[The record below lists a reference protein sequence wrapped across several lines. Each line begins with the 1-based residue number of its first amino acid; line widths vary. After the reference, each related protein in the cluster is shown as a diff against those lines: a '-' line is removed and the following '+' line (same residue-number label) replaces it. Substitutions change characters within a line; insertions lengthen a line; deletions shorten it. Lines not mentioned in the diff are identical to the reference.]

1 MAEKNITIRQLNSDE
16 NYDKLYPTTIAEQLK
31 LSANTS
37 ALFGTSVK
45 DADAA
50 MGVICDQL
58 ADLKFVTIK
67 VVDRTGEG
75 LSGVSIQGLAG
86 TPKTGNDGT
95 VRGVWISDPVT
106 AVSPYVDL
114 ASISDNAES
123 YAGTF
128 NVLTLTLPSIANNT
142 VIDYTSSTTVRFS
155 RNVKNV
161 DVCCVGGG
169 GGGVIPSDST
179 GSLDGGGGTGGGGGG
194 IVNAIGYY
202 PPINTDIPIIVGTGG
217 AIETGW
223 YYIKNSGVRAGNS
236 SFGDIIAYGGTS
248 GYYTEEGTGRFVY
261 HGGVEGSSGS
271 GNGGSYSSTVVTSED
286 GNGKA
291 NTTLSKFNEG
301 TIFYSGGGGVGY
313 YNPVQDAYGQEYY
326 QSFSGGNPNG
336 ADGGEVRKRSSTGY
350 DITNAKTAGIGG
362 GGGGG
367 YYQSAT
373 DYADASA
380 GGRGLVS
387 VRIHLY

>member
-1 MAEKNITIRQLNSDE
+1 MADKNITIRQLNNDE

-37 ALFGTSVK
+37 ALFGTSVN

-75 LSGVSIQGLAG
+75 LAGVPIQGLAG

-95 VRGVWISDPVT
+95 VRAVWISDPVT

-114 ASISDNAES
+114 ASVSDNAES

-128 NVLTLTLPSIANNT
+128 NVLTLTMPSIANNT
-142 VIDYTSSTTVRFS
+142 TVDYTSSTTVKFS

-169 GGGVIPSDST
+169 GGGIYPS
-179 GSLDGGGGTGGGGGG
+179 GSVGSMGEEEGAGGGGGG
-194 IVNAIGYY
+194 IVNWIGYY
-202 PPINTDIPIIVGTGG
+202 PPINTDIPIVVGTGG
-217 AIETGW
+217 AIETEW
-223 YYIKNSGVRAGNS
+223 YYLKNSGVRAGNS
-236 SFGDIIAYGGTS
+236 SFGDIVAYGGTS
-248 GYYTEEGTGRFVY
+248 GYYTEQGSGRFQY
-261 HGGVEGSSGS
+261 HGGVEGSSGA
-271 GNGGSYSSTVVTSED
+271 GNGGAINHTIVTTYD
-286 GNGKA
+286 GNGNA

-301 TIFYSGGGGVGY
+301 TTFYSGGGGSGY
-313 YNPVQDAYGQEYY
+313 STPIPDAYGEQHYVSY
-326 QSFSGGNPNG
+326 SGGKPNG
-336 ADGGEVRKRSSTGY
+336 ADGGYVYNNTTIY
-350 DITNAKTAGIGG
+350 NAKTPGIGG

-367 YYQSAT
+367 YYRGSTSENAQ
-373 DYADASA
+373 ASA

>member
-1 MAEKNITIRQLNSDE
+1 MADKNITIRQLNNDE

-37 ALFGTSVK
+37 ALFGTSIK

-75 LSGVSIQGLAG
+75 LSGVPIQGLAG
-86 TPKTGNDGT
+86 TPKTGSDGT

-142 VIDYTSSTTVRFS
+142 AIDYTSSTTVRFS

-179 GSLDGGGGTGGGGGG
+179 GSLGGGAGTGGGGGG

-223 YYIKNSGVRAGNS
+223 YYLKNSGVRAGNS
-236 SFGDIIAYGGTS
+236 SFGDIVAYGGTS
-248 GYYTEEGTGRFVY
+248 GYYTEEGTGRFIY

-271 GNGGSYSSTVVTSED
+271 GNGGGYSHGVVTSED

-291 NTTLSKFNEG
+291 NITLSKFNEG
-301 TIFYSGGGGVGY
+301 TTFYSGGGGIGY
-313 YNPVQDAYGQEYY
+313 TTPVPDAYGEQHYVSY
-326 QSFSGGNPNG
+326 SGGKPNG
-336 ADGGEVRKRSSTGY
+336 ADGGYIYNNKTIV
-350 DITNAKTAGIGG
+350 NATTAGIGG

-367 YYQSAT
+367 YYQGSTSDNAQ
-373 DYADASA
+373 ASA